1 MYTVYYLLSN
11 CVMLATD
18 ASRMID
24 TCLCTCQKH
33 VPKILVA
40 IKQLCEALDA
50 IISTYLLL
58 FTSKGTHQFII
69 DDRNMQLALSF
80 LIVVS
85 CADAFSVRTDR
96 LRQSSALFVTPRGG
110 MPENPLDGGELL
122 STLASLDREWKAQQ
136 LAEGDDSRWSKVVLP
151 SNRAITSQ
159 EEAYEQMQNFV
170 YLLEPPSGKPDIVIS
185 FLGGAGL
192 GQFPQVAYNEFLVRL
207 SDTLNAAVITSAY
220 QVGLDHFA
228 ISKQNGDRLQK
239 AEAYCAQI
247 KKFPQNLP
255 TYCLTHSLGGK
266 LQTIYVAAT
275 GKKYDGLGFMAFN
288 NFSFSQT
295 MSMAK
300 DFSAMITGQSSGGAS
315 RRSSSGGQG
324 DLMSTLFAFGEL
336 AVGAIGLDFTPSQ
349 AEMNRLI
356 ELRYDN
362 DNQKKTRL
370 FVFDS
375 DTLDSSRDFVQDCRF
390 GVGLSLSG
398 LKGNHLTPV
407 YFEESRGGATS
418 GTSFGKEQDLQALVD
433 EVSGW
438 INGKDPTRRPK
449 W

>member
-1 MYTVYYLLSN
+1 
-11 CVMLATD
+11 MLACFELTSH
-18 ASRMID
+18 AS
-24 TCLCTCQKH
+24 CTCRKEH
-33 VPKILVA
+33 VPLHVSKSTCQDLDDS
-40 IKQLCEALDA
+40 KQWRPRRHHFQLTCC
-50 IISTYLLL
+50 Y
-58 FTSKGTHQFII
+58 FTSKRTHQFIE
-69 DDRNMQLALSF
+69 DNRNMQLAFPF
-80 LIVVS
+80 LIAVS

-96 LRQSSALFVTPRGG
+96 LRQSSALFSG

-151 SNRAITSQ
+151 SDRAITSQ

-170 YLLEPPSGKPDIVIS
+170 YLLEPPSGKPDVVIS

-192 GQFPQVAYNEFLVRL
+192 GQFPQVAYNEFLIRL

-247 KKFPQNLP
+247 GKFPKNLP

-300 DFSAMITGQSSGGAS
+300 DFSAMITGQPSGGAS

-356 ELRYDN
+356 ELRYDD

-390 GVGLSLSG
+390 GVGPSLSG

-407 YFEESRGGATS
+407 YFEESRGGATP
-418 GTSFGKEQDLQALVD
+418 GNSFGKEQDLQALVD

-438 INGKDPTRRPK
+438 INGKDPTRRPN